1 MGKHHRGRQHACKH
15 NGEPVQ
21 IPITPTPDP
30 GQYHKNLIYGWLG
43 LAEDI
48 GQLCPIYTGANNH
61 IY

>member
-30 GQYHKNLIYGWLG
+30 GQLPQEFNVWMAGSGGGHWTTVSNIYWRK
-43 LAEDI
+43 
-48 GQLCPIYTGANNH
+48 
-61 IY
+61 